1 MNNIDNSTIRQTI
14 DRFLAGETSCREERE
29 LYAFFAGSDVPPD
42 LACYKEMFRW
52 YASLAEDSGRSSA
65 EHPVTLM
72 PAEAPAEATPR
83 RGTGKVRLL
92 SMRAWQ
98 WVSAAAVVALLFSI
112 GIIFHSPSTSVP
124 DEYLSYEGSYII
136 RDGKKI
142 TDLSVVV
149 PEIRRTEQMVNERLS
164 ALDESIKA
172 ADAAFDRSLTS
183 SYHISD
189 PNVREVIEA
198 ALTY

>member
-29 LYAFFAGSDVPPD
+29 LYAFFAGPGVPPD

-52 YASLAEDSGRSSA
+52 YASLAENSSSA
-65 EHPVTLM
+65 ERPVTLM

-83 RGTGKVRLL
+83 RGGKVRLL

-164 ALDESIKA
+164 ALDESIEA

-183 SYHISD
+183 SYPMSD